1 MTPRVGFQVKT
12 SGRSR
17 QSLTLE
23 TPLLLYCQCPRA
35 VKNCWMRQKGN
46 TAPEKQIAFMKIIYP
61 GFFFFFSFTRGKDW
75 LCLQKPGD
83 MLKLWFS

>member
-61 GFFFFFSFTRGKDW
+61 GFFFFFFLLHKGKGLAMFTKTW
-75 LCLQKPGD
+75 
-83 MLKLWFS
+83 